1 MDVAKPGQLCIEEL
15 NADPKLT
22 AEIWHSIIKNTWG
35 RQEIQ
40 EHWKNGAKKG
50 NMNAKWKKN
59 QNFQDFCFKNFI

>member
-50 NMNAKWKKN
+50 NECQMEKKSEFSRFLF
-59 QNFQDFCFKNFI
+59 QNFI